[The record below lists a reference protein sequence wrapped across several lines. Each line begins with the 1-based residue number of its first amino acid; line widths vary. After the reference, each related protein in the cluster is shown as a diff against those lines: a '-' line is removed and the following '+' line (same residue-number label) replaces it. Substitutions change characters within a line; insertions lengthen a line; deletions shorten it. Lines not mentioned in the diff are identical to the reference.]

1 MQSLKVTKKSWN
13 KTAFGNVDN
22 MVVEKQQILPSI
34 QSQIEAANV
43 YELDSLLVKDT
54 QAHEN
59 LNFALDCQVFF
70 EKKRLR

>member
-1 MQSLKVTKKSWN
+1 MLVFQRKMQSLKVTKKSWN

-43 YELDSLLVKDT
+43 YELDSLLIKET
-54 QAHEN
+54 QIM
-59 LNFALDCQVFF
+59 
-70 EKKRLR
+70 KP